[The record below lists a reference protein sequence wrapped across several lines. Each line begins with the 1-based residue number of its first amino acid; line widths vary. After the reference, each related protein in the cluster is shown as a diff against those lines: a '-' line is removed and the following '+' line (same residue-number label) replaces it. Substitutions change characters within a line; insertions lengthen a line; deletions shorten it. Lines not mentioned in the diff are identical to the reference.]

1 MNELHE
7 LGTRAARP
15 LYGGQE
21 WVGEDR
27 RDLVCGLSSWR
38 GESVQDEPLG
48 GSGFAVAAC
57 ITLETLPWAG
67 DAVAEVFEVDEI
79 VGFAAQFVADHG
91 RV

>member
-1 MNELHE
+1 MNELRE
-7 LGTRAARP
+7 LGTRAAWS

-48 GSGFAVAAC
+48 GSGLAVAFRA
-57 ITLETLPWAG
+57 TLETLSRAG
-67 DAVAEVFEVDEI
+67 DAVAEVFQVDEI